1 MLCVCISVHSS
12 PPAEHSDGGRCEE
25 PGAEGPA
32 LARVTVKTVAAGEA
46 EADVVPADHL
56 TAGAYTVSRRH
67 AAFGEE
73 HRSAAEAAL
82 GGEAD
87 LLWPTLGQ
95 NVPAAAV
102 EGRLRTVET
111 VQLLTQ
117 DSRIMETQNQSRD
130 PAEMNQQHHS
140 VPENTH
146 STGCQQTA
154 SQKNVHAWFKYSL
167 NYLNYPISS
176 ITLNVQPGAS
186 CSKVF

>member
-1 MLCVCISVHSS
+1 MLCVSVHSS
-12 PPAEHSDGGRCEE
+12 PPAEHSDGSRCEE

-32 LARVTVKTVAAGEA
+32 LAGVTVRTVAAGEA
-46 EADVVPADHL
+46 EADVVPADYL
-56 TAGAYTVSRRH
+56 TAGAHTVFRRL

-73 HRSAAEAAL
+73 HRSVSEAAL

-87 LLWPTLGQ
+87 LLRPTLGQ

-111 VQLLTQ
+111 VELLTQ
-117 DSRIMETQNQSRD
+117 DRRSMETQNQSGA

-146 STGCQQTA
+146 ANKQLLKRTLMHGLYMT
-154 SQKNVHAWFKYSL
+154 HAVKPAL
-167 NYLNYPISS
+167 
-176 ITLNVQPGAS
+176 ITLITQSAQS
-186 CSKVF
+186 H

>member
-1 MLCVCISVHSS
+1 MLCVSVHSS
-12 PPAEHSDGGRCEE
+12 PPAEHSDGSRCEE

-32 LARVTVKTVAAGEA
+32 LAGVTVRTVAAGEA
-46 EADVVPADHL
+46 EVVPTDYL
-56 TAGAYTVSRRH
+56 TAGAHTVFRRL

-73 HRSAAEAAL
+73 HRSVSEAAL

-87 LLWPTLGQ
+87 LLRPTLGQ

-111 VQLLTQ
+111 VELLTQ
-117 DSRIMETQNQSRD
+117 DRRSMETQNQSRA

-140 VPENTH
+140 VPENTRH
-146 STGCQQTA
+146 RTPTNSFSRERSCMVYIWLTPQT
-154 SQKNVHAWFKYSL
+154 SL

-176 ITLNVQPGAS
+176 ITLNV
-186 CSKVF
+186 